1 MQLTNLES
9 AFKIL
14 VVDDE
19 PLMKSLILRSFKE
32 QISNNQLDFL
42 FAMNGKEALQIVQD
56 NPDLGVILTDIN
68 MPEMDGLSL
77 LAQLFKLNRLF
88 RTIVISAYAD
98 MRNIRTAMNR
108 GASEFITK
116 PIDLQD
122 LKDTVA
128 KTVLEY
134 VELKHGIMARQQI
147 LAISN
152 ELKIAHDIQQTFI
165 PLTFNPFPKSRSVE
179 MIGEMLPAKEIGG
192 DFFDFIALDDHR
204 LGFFIADVAGKGIPA
219 ALFMARSSTLMR
231 GVAVAADS
239 EGCDEC
245 MKTVNK
251 ILCDKNESCIF
262 VTAFYG
268 RLDIR
273 TGELTYCNAGHN
285 PPILFSE
292 DKTIQYI
299 GRNEGIAL
307 GADMVADTLLVE
319 NTLQLKKNDLLVLYT
334 DGVTEATAMTTQEI
348 YSEERLVKVIER
360 TGQEPLSEI
369 LSAIKKDI
377 LEFSHNAPQS
387 DDITIFLIRY
397 LGSPLES

>member
-1 MQLTNLES
+1 MQLLNLES

-134 VELKHGIMARQQI
+134 VELRHGVTARQQI

-165 PLTFNPFPKSRSVE
+165 PVNFNPFPGSHAIE
-179 MIGEMLPAKEIGG
+179 MVGEMLPAKEIGG

-231 GVAVAADS
+231 GVAVAAEG
-239 EGCDEC
+239 EGCDGC
-245 MKTVNK
+245 MRTVNK
-251 ILCDKNESCIF
+251 VLCDKNESCIF

-268 RLDIR
+268 RLDIK
-273 TGELTYCNAGHN
+273 TAELSYCNAGHN
-285 PPILFSE
+285 PPIIFSE
-292 DKTIQYI
+292 DKTLTYI

-307 GADMVADTLLVE
+307 GADAIADSLLKE
-319 NTLQLKKNDLLVLYT
+319 KKIKLKKNDLVVLYT
-334 DGVTEATAMTTQEI
+334 DGVTEATAMNKSDL
-348 YSEERLVKVIER
+348 YSEERLVKVIEKNG
-360 TGQEPLSEI
+360 TAPLKDI

-377 LEFSHNAPQS
+377 LEFTNNSPQS
-387 DDITIFLIRY
+387 DDITILLLRY
-397 LGSPLES
+397 IGE